1 MPVVEISDKD
11 TDDCDEKVARAID
24 GLLTKN

>member
-24 GLLTKN
+24 ELLTNN